1 MRPSKILNLSFMTIQ
16 PLPVTAGIVEYRRQA
31 EELYAAYMAGETA
44 TKYFIQSHHPR
55 LRSWQGEGEYPYAP
69 VTFADIKLALAEWY
83 YLESWSHLEAWV
95 EEASSSGSRVSA
107 FETAAVAILSGD
119 VVRLD
124 ALLRLYPSLIRHRS
138 MRQHH
143 ATLLHYIAANG
154 VEFRDHYPENAVA
167 VLDVLLA
174 AGAEVNA
181 PAGMYGGGATTLGLV
196 ATSIHPAKA
205 GVMKALIDRLLA
217 AGAIIDAPDAAG
229 NRQHAVNGC
238 LANGRPE
245 AASYLAQLGAK
256 LDLEGA
262 AGVGRLDV
270 VEEFF
275 DATGQLKKPLTR
287 WQMGAALNWASEYGH
302 SDVVAYLIDRGADPG
317 DPVNGMYALH
327 MAILGGHL
335 DTIRLLIAREA
346 PLDARNQYG
355 GTPLTTA
362 LWAVK
367 KRERV
372 HIWPQKKVDNLA
384 LIETLI
390 AAGASAGH
398 DFLGALIWMPRSKL
412 KTEIEQMLAR
422 YGIEPMK

>member
-1 MRPSKILNLSFMTIQ
+1 MTIQ

-31 EELYAAYMAGETA
+31 EAFYTACMAGETA
-44 TKYFIQSHHPR
+44 TQYFIRMHHPR
-55 LRSWQGEGEYPYAP
+55 LRNWQGEGEYPFAP
-69 VTFADIKLALAEWY
+69 LTFADIKLAMAEWY
-83 YLESWSHLEAWV
+83 YLESWPHLEAWV

-107 FETAAVAILSGD
+107 FEAAAGAILSGD
-119 VVRLD
+119 VVNLE

-138 MRQHH
+138 MRRHH
-143 ATLLHYIAANG
+143 GMLLHYIAANG
-154 VEFRDHYPENAVA
+154 VEFRDHYPENALA
-167 VLDVLLA
+167 VLEVLLA

-181 PAGMYGGGATTLGLV
+181 PAAMYGGGDTTLGLV

-205 GVMKALIDRLLA
+205 GVMKALVDRLLA

-229 NRQHAVNGC
+229 KRQPAVNAC

-245 AASYLAQLGAK
+245 AASYLAQLGAV

-275 DATGQLKKPLTR
+275 DAAGKLKNPLGR
-287 WQMGAALNWASEYGH
+287 GHMGAALNWASEYGH
-302 SDVVAYLIDRGADPG
+302 TAVVAYLMDRGADPG
-317 DPVNGMYALH
+317 EPVNGMCALH

-335 DTIRLLIAREA
+335 ETIRLLIARGA
-346 PLDARNQYG
+346 PLEIPNQYG
-355 GTPLTTA
+355 GTPLIMA

-384 LIETLI
+384 LIEALI

-398 DFLGALIWMPRSKL
+398 DFLGGLLWMPRSKL
-412 KTEIEQMLAR
+412 KNEIEQMLVR
-422 YGIEPMK
+422 YGIEPIK